1 MSEPI
6 PTYEWRTAP
15 AHLRTRR
22 QLAAEGL
29 RPNGQDIAGRIVRS
43 RGSRKEPLV
52 AHLFDVEKAAPKREP
67 SEAQRRALAKATRE
81 HQLRAAE
88 RRGVDRAEF
97 DEPSAGDPG
106 PAWTAPTSAL
116 ASYSPSGNAVAAA
129 LARTTEREGMER

>member
-1 MSEPI
+1 MSDGI

-15 AHLRTRR
+15 KHLRTRR

-29 RPNGQDIAGRIVRS
+29 RPNGQDIAGRITRS

-52 AHLFDVEKAAPKREP
+52 AHLFDVAKAAPKRQP
-67 SEAQRRALAKATRE
+67 SEAQRAALAKATRE
-81 HQLRAAE
+81 RQLRAAE

-97 DEPSAGDPG
+97 DEPTGDPG

-116 ASYSPSGNAVAAA
+116 ANYMTSGSALADA
-129 LARTTEREGMER
+129 LARTTEREGMDR

>member
-1 MSEPI
+1 MSEGI

-52 AHLFDVEKAAPKREP
+52 AHLFDVEKAAPKRQP
-67 SEAQRRALAKATRE
+67 SEAQRQALAKATRE
-81 HQLRAAE
+81 RQLRAAE
-88 RRGVDRAEF
+88 RRGIDRAEL
-97 DEPSAGDPG
+97 DGPAGDPG
-106 PAWTAPTSAL
+106 PAWSAPNSAL
-116 ASYSPSGNAVAAA
+116 ASYSGNAVADA
-129 LARTTEREGMER
+129 LARNTDREGMDR

>member
-1 MSEPI
+1 MSEGI

-15 AHLRTRR
+15 QHLRTRR

-52 AHLFDVEKAAPKREP
+52 AHLFDVEKAAPKRQP
-67 SEAQRRALAKATRE
+67 SEAQRVALAKATRE

-88 RRGVDRAEF
+88 RRGLDRAEF
-97 DEPSAGDPG
+97 DEPTGDPG

-116 ASYSPSGNAVAAA
+116 ASYSTSGSALADA
-129 LARTTEREGMER
+129 LARNNDREGMDR

>member
-1 MSEPI
+1 MSEGI

-15 AHLRTRR
+15 EHLRTRR

-29 RPNGQDIAGRIVRS
+29 RPNGQDIAGRITRS

-52 AHLFDVEKAAPKREP
+52 AHLFDVAKAAPKRQP
-67 SEAQRRALAKATRE
+67 SEAQLQALAKATRE

-97 DEPSAGDPG
+97 DEPTGDPG
-106 PAWTAPTSAL
+106 PAWNAEPVNAFSATASV
-116 ASYSPSGNAVAAA
+116 NAFAAFA
-129 LARTTEREGMER
+129 EHEREEEMER